1 MEDSAIN
8 NQREE
13 FFSRVVRAG
22 KRTYFF
28 DVKQTRGKEMYLTV
42 TESKRLFDN
51 ATGKFYYEKHKI
63 FLYKEDFEKFANGL
77 NAVIE
82 FIETG
87 KAPDPDP
94 SEDIDDSV
102 REKNLH
108 DLTIDDLDEDE
119 RLK

>member
-1 MEDSAIN
+1 MEDSAFN
-8 NQREE
+8 NRPED

-28 DVKQTRGKEMYLTV
+28 DVKETRNKEQYLTV

-51 ATGKFYYEKHKI
+51 STGKFYYEKHKI
-63 FLYKEDFEKFANGL
+63 FLYKEDFDKFANGL

-87 KAPDPDP
+87 KAPSPDP
-94 SEDIDDSV
+94 SDE
-102 REKNLH
+102 NLDADERNDH
-108 DLTIDDLDEDE
+108 HFSAFDDL
-119 RLK
+119 R